1 MSQLSTRRL
10 LTAGV
15 LVLGLGAG
23 VVACGGDESSDFSRE
38 DLLAI
43 LEAVQVAPEVAQ
55 SLSDDQLQDAVDQI
69 FAGLEDLP
77 APDTTVAQTPDV
89 TAGGDTAAPAPA
101 DTGAPADT
109 AAAAPEESTAPA
121 DEDGATSPF
130 PSVVITLPGVSIP
143 IGNLL
148 SALSTLAIVDVTTS
162 DSGGIRTYSITVTEN
177 GLGPTDITSVKV
189 DWIVDGVST
198 PLTATKKSDVSPTKS
213 VWTVQA
219 EAGPARMTITAR
231 DENGDTAVK
240 SFIFD
245 K

>member
-23 VVACGGDESSDFSRE
+23 VVACGSDESSDFSRE

-43 LEAVQVAPEVAQ
+43 LEAVQVDPEVAQ
-55 SLSDDQLQDAVDQI
+55 SLSDDQLQEAVDQI

-77 APDTTVAQTPDV
+77 APDTTVEENTD
-89 TAGGDTAAPAPA
+89 APAPV
-101 DTGAPADT
+101 DT
-109 AAAAPEESTAPA
+109 AAAADTVAPTGSDAPAPEESVAPA
-121 DEDGATSPF
+121 DDGATAPV
-130 PSVVITLPGVSIP
+130 PSVVISIPGVSIP
-143 IGNLL
+143 IGNIL
-148 SALSTLAIVDVTTS
+148 AAFSTLAVADVAVS

-177 GLGPTDITSVKV
+177 GLGPTDITNVKV

-213 VWTVQA
+213 VWTVQT
-219 EAGPARMTITAR
+219 EAGPARMTVTAR

-240 SFIFD
+240 SFVYQ